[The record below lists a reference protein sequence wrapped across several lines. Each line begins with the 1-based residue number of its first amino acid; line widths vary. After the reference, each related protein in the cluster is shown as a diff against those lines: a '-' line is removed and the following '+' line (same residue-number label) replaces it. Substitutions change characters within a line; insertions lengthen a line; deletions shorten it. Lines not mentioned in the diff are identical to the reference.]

1 MSKHLE
7 RDLIRLSDR
16 VSELGSLVVDAT
28 AKCNVML
35 QNFDRMIADEIVE
48 NEQRINDMEVD
59 LEEECLKVMALH
71 QPVASDLRFL
81 IVVLKVNNDLERMG
95 DQVVNIAE
103 RIKHLAD
110 KERIVADLDLVAM
123 GQTASSMVSQVMVAL
138 VKRDADAAKHILA
151 MDDDL
156 DAMHARSYR
165 VLKDTMQQQPD
176 IVHQAV
182 SYLTISS
189 NLERLGDLATNIA
202 EEIIFMEEGEVVRHL
217 DGVPLE

>member
-81 IVVLKVNNDLERMG
+81 IVVLKVNNGRWNRKFSMNKWEMCASKL
-95 DQVVNIAE
+95 
-103 RIKHLAD
+103 
-110 KERIVADLDLVAM
+110 LD
-123 GQTASSMVSQVMVAL
+123 
-138 VKRDADAAKHILA
+138 I
-151 MDDDL
+151 
-156 DAMHARSYR
+156 Y
-165 VLKDTMQQQPD
+165 
-176 IVHQAV
+176 I
-182 SYLTISS
+182 
-189 NLERLGDLATNIA
+189 
-202 EEIIFMEEGEVVRHL
+202 
-217 DGVPLE
+217 